1 MRKIFGHRGLPR
13 IYKENTFTGIN
24 KAYEY
29 CDFVEV
35 DVRLTKDN
43 NLILF
48 HDPNIGDYLIKDLT
62 LAELEILLN
71 DASLADYVL
80 TTREQ
85 LLGKINFEIKTDSLD
100 DSQIDIL
107 FQKMLSIL
115 EPEDIVSSFNW
126 KAIQSFKDLF
136 NSSYGIIFD
145 KEEQLFQAQ
154 ALSNH
159 DENLFFMA
167 HHTLIDSR
175 NFELPKDKTVL
186 WTVNDE
192 IDFQRYME
200 MEIFGIVTDI
210 PDKMQLYRK
219 RDYGFN

>member
-29 CDFVEV
+29 CDFVEI

-71 DASLADYVL
+71 NASLADYVL

-136 NSSYGIIFD
+136 ISSYGIIFD

-154 ALSNH
+154 SLSNH

-192 IDFQRYME
+192 KDFQRYME

-210 PDKMQLYRK
+210 PDTMQLYRK
-219 RDYGFN
+219 

>member
-1 MRKIFGHRGLPR
+1 LRKIFGHRGLPR
-13 IYKENTFTGIN
+13 IYKENTISGIN
-24 KAYEY
+24 KANEY
-29 CDFVEV
+29 CDFVEI

-48 HDPNIGDYLIKDLT
+48 HDPNIGENLIKDLT

-71 DASLADYVL
+71 DGSLEDCVL
-80 TTREQ
+80 MSRDQ
-85 LLGKINFEIKTDSLD
+85 FQGKINFEIKTDSLN
-100 DSQIDIL
+100 DSEIDIL

-115 EPEDIVSSFNW
+115 DRDDFVSSFNW

-136 NSSYGIIFD
+136 NCNYGIIFD
-145 KEEQLFQAQ
+145 KEEELFQAQ
-154 ALSNH
+154 SLSNH
-159 DENLFFMA
+159 DQNLFFIA

-175 NFELPKDKTVL
+175 NFDLPKEKTVL

-200 MEIFGIVTDI
+200 MEIYGIVTDI
-210 PDKMQLYRK
+210 PDRMQLYRK
-219 RDYGFN
+219 

>member
-24 KAYEY
+24 KANEY
-29 CDFVEV
+29 CDFVEI

-48 HDPNIGDYLIKDLT
+48 HDPNIGDDLVKDLT
-62 LAELEILLN
+62 LSQLEILLN
-71 DASLADYVL
+71 RESLEDCVL
-80 TTREQ
+80 TSRDQ
-85 LLGKINFEIKTDSLD
+85 LQGKINFEIKTDTLD
-100 DSQIDIL
+100 DSQIDVL

-115 EPEDIVSSFNW
+115 EPNDIVSSFNW

-136 NSSYGIIFD
+136 NSHYGIIFD
-145 KEEQLFQAQ
+145 KEEELFQAQ

-159 DENLFFMA
+159 DEDLFFMA
-167 HHTLIDSR
+167 HHILIDSR
-175 NFELPKDKTVL
+175 NFDLPKNKTVL

-192 IDFQRYME
+192 TDFQRYME
-200 MEIFGIVTDI
+200 MEIYGIVTDI
-210 PDKMQLYRK
+210 PDTMQLYRK
-219 RDYGFN
+219 

>member
-24 KAYEY
+24 KANDY

-48 HDPNIGDYLIKDLT
+48 HDPNIGDNLIKDLT
-62 LAELEILLN
+62 LAEIDILLI
-71 DASLADYVL
+71 DGSLEDCIL
-80 TTREQ
+80 MTRDQ
-85 LLGKINFEIKTDSLD
+85 LRGKINFEIKTNTLD
-100 DSQIDIL
+100 ESQIDIL

-115 EPEDIVSSFNW
+115 EPDDIVSSFNW

-136 NSSYGIIFD
+136 VSNYGIIFD
-145 KEEQLFQAQ
+145 KEEELFQAQ
-154 ALSNH
+154 SLSNH
-159 DENLFFMA
+159 DEDLFFMA

-175 NFELPKDKTVL
+175 NFDLPKEKTVL

-200 MEIFGIVTDI
+200 MEIYGIVTDI
-210 PDKMQLYRK
+210 PDTMQLYRK
-219 RDYGFN
+219 